1 MLDVAGTRAK
11 PATYVMITKEKPAA
25 SQRRPHRAPAGTKV
39 VRRAHSRFFLLVTM
53 GSIERHSLEQ
63 HWEMSMQHTRI
74 HSTVALPLALSFMLG
89 CSGKD
94 SRDPGDQSTTLT
106 GGIGSTGGGA
116 STTGGT
122 SVVGGTWST
131 GGGAS
136 TTGGTPA
143 VSGGRASTGGKA
155 AATGGAST
163 GGGSAGGADS
173 TAVCGNASLVWKS
186 ANKTNYTSYPDPGSD
201 ECIQYN
207 GCTWAGQFAACDS
220 TQPEAWVAA
229 HNIVS
234 VFPDFTALK
243 LHDLCLRKGQKLIVV
258 TVLDTCADSDCSGCC
273 TQNKGTADEL
283 IDIESYTDA
292 RWGVSDGPIEWADLG
307 PTTGQGCN

>member
-1 MLDVAGTRAK
+1 
-11 PATYVMITKEKPAA
+11 
-25 SQRRPHRAPAGTKV
+25 
-39 VRRAHSRFFLLVTM
+39 
-53 GSIERHSLEQ
+53 
-63 HWEMSMQHTRI
+63 MQHTRI
-74 HSTVALPLALSFMLG
+74 RSMVALPLALSFMLS

-94 SRDPGDQSTTLT
+94 SRNPGDQSTTVT
-106 GGIGSTGGGA
+106 GGTGSTGGRA
-116 STTGGT
+116 STTDGT
-122 SVVGGTWST
+122 FVVGGTWST
-131 GGGAS
+131 GGKAS
-136 TTGGTPA
+136 TTGGTST
-143 VSGGRASTGGKA
+143 VSGGISSTGGKTAATGGASTGGKA
-155 AATGGAST
+155 TATGGASTGGKTAATGGAST

-173 TAVCGNASLVWKS
+173 AAVCGNASLVWKS
-186 ANKTNYTSYPDPGSD
+186 ANKTNYTSYPDPGSE
-201 ECIQYN
+201 ECIKYN

-220 TQPEAWVAA
+220 TLPEAWVAA

-292 RWGVSDGPIEWADLG
+292 RWGVADGPIEWADLG